1 MPAPPSDRQLNTTL
15 KLWTARRCHQGSD
28 EPSREVSARC
38 CVRRLFPGAGTTG
51 GVLVRW
57 PSPVLEPTSA
67 AHSTTPLRSRGGD
80 LSKDPQP
87 QQPAQLPAARRVV
100 TRKENAV

>member
-1 MPAPPSDRQLNTTL
+1 M
-15 KLWTARRCHQGSD
+15 
-28 EPSREVSARC
+28 
-38 CVRRLFPGAGTTG
+38 
-51 GVLVRW
+51 RW
-57 PSPVLEPTSA
+57 SSPVLEPTSA
-67 AHSTTPLRSRGGD
+67 AHSTTPLWSRGGD